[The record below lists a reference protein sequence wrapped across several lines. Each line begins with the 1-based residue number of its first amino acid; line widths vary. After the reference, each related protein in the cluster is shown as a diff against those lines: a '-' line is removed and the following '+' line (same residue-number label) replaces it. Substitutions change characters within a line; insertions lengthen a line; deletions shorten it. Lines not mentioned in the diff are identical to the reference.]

1 MTARCASTTDKRGE
15 LKNLFTDRIRAN
27 REYGEIIG
35 SLRAS
40 RDRAKPYPLLVTGLC
55 EGALDVFLAA
65 CISENNLRS
74 PVAMICVPDE
84 KTAIRIFRSLNAFGL
99 RAAIYPDRDP
109 VLYNMVSSHEL
120 EHERIAV
127 LTDITDKKLDAV
139 ITTPTAALSFTIP
152 KDALLGATRSLSVGD
167 EADLAELAE
176 FLAASGYVRS
186 DLVDGKGKF
195 SIRGGII
202 DVFPPHLQAPVRM
215 EFFGDEIDQ
224 IASFDL
230 MTQRKTENIGSV
242 TITCAREILISR
254 EKRKGLAAQI
264 LEASRKAKSAQV
276 KSSLAHEYEAL
287 ANDLEI
293 AFSDKYISYIYPE
306 KTTLLDYFEKDDLVF
321 AVETPGIGDRL
332 QSEEAHTRGTVGDLI
347 GQGLLLPKYCD
358 FALGA
363 PVLYSFFESHSAVLL
378 NNFISQYPGKLAG
391 MYSFSVRPTPSV
403 ASNFAVVTEDVSS
416 YMRAGYDVLLLCE
429 NETEAGAMR
438 TLLIE
443 SGLPAVLLSDLN
455 TGPIPGMAMVCAFDL
470 KGFEMQKE
478 RFVCISLTGGGN
490 KTERALKRRDAKTK
504 KSTSSS
510 KEKVLSYAD
519 LHVGDY
525 VVHDLHGIGIYQ
537 GLESIKNYEGIRRD
551 HIKIQ
556 YSGKDVLY
564 IPCEQI
570 DSVSKYI
577 GAAAENGALRL
588 SRLGGTEWGKAKA
601 KVKTAVKEM
610 AKELIALYAERL
622 RRPGYAF
629 SPDDELQR
637 EFESTF
643 DYEETDGQLL
653 AVRDI
658 KDDMERSVPMDRLL
672 CGDVGFGKTEV
683 ALRAAFKAVMDSKQV
698 AILVPTTILAM
709 QHYNTICARM
719 RGFPIKISYLSRF
732 KNTAEQ
738 DATVRAVRRGDI
750 DIVVGTHRLLSSDI
764 QFKDLGLVIID
775 EEQRFGVAH
784 KEKLKQ
790 LSKNVDV
797 LTLTATPIP
806 RTLNM
811 AMTAIRDMSVLDEA
825 PGDRLPVQTYVLEHD
840 DVVIFEAIRREL
852 RRGGQ
857 VFYLYNRVETIMDKT
872 AHLQKH
878 FPEAQIRFAHGKMTK
893 TELSDIW
900 QELVDGAIDI
910 LVCTTIIE
918 TGVDVPNAN
927 TLVIENADRMGLSQ
941 LHQIRGRVGR
951 SARRAYAYFT
961 YPEGKVLTEISS
973 KRLQALRDFT
983 EFGSGF
989 KIALRDLEIRGAGDI
1004 LGARQHGHMES
1015 VGYDMYL
1022 KILNDAVLEEKG
1034 IAPKPKTECQINVG
1048 RDSYIPEDYIPSA
1061 AQRIDIYKKIA
1072 AIEND
1077 ADVDDIA
1084 DELLDRYGDIPT
1096 SVENLL
1102 SISLIRAMGSECG
1115 FLQIDQERDDVKIY
1129 PTLLDVVTWSA
1140 VAAEYPGRVLIKT
1153 SDRPHILCKKKRSD
1167 PLLSFIHDLLKKY
1180 IQIKFKKL

>member
-1 MTARCASTTDKRGE
+1 MRI
-15 LKNLFTDRIRAN
+15 FTDRIRQN
-27 REYGEIIG
+27 REYGEIIKN
-35 SLRAS
+35 LRHTDN
-40 RDRAKPYPLLVTGLC
+40 RPKPWPLMVTGLC

-65 CISENNLRS
+65 CVSEKGLRS
-74 PVAMICVPDE
+74 NFSFICVPDE
-84 KTAIRIFRSLNAFGL
+84 KTAIRLFRSLTAFGL

-127 LTDITDKKLDAV
+127 LTDMLDRKLDAV
-139 ITTPTAALSFTIP
+139 ISTPTATLSFTISA
-152 KDALLGATRSLSVGD
+152 DMLRSATRTLAVGD
-167 EADLAELAE
+167 CMEMDELAE
-176 FLAASGYVRS
+176 FLVSSGYVRS

-202 DVFPPHLQAPVRM
+202 DIFPPHLRAPVRM

-224 IASFDL
+224 IGYFDL
-230 MTQRKTENIGSV
+230 MTQRKTENIQNV
-242 TITCAREILISR
+242 TITCAREILISP
-254 EKRKGLAAQI
+254 EKRKGLAALIRAAAQ
-264 LEASRKAKSAQV
+264 KTGSAQV
-276 KSSLAHEYEAL
+276 KSSLMHEYEAL
-287 ANDLEI
+287 SGSLEI
-293 AFSDKYISYIYPE
+293 AFADKYISYIYPE
-306 KTTLLDYFEKDDLVF
+306 KTTLLDYIGKDDLVF
-321 AVETPGIGDRL
+321 AVETPAIADRL
-332 QSEEAHTRGTVGDLI
+332 QAEFAHMESTVGELI
-347 GQGLLLPKYCD
+347 RQGLLLPKYCE
-358 FALGA
+358 FSLNA
-363 PVLYSFFESHSAVLL
+363 PVLFSFFETHTAVLL
-378 NNFISQYPGKLAG
+378 NNFITQYQGKLSG
-391 MYSFSVRPTPSV
+391 TYSFSVRPTPSV
-403 ASNFAVVTEDVSS
+403 ATNFAVVTEDVSA
-416 YMRAGYDVLLLCE
+416 YMRGGYSVLLLCE
-429 NETEAGAMR
+429 NDAEASAMR

-443 SGLPAVLLSDLN
+443 SGIPAVLLTDMNSGAI
-455 TGPIPGMAMVCAFDL
+455 TGMVMVCAFGL
-470 KGFEMQKE
+470 KGFEMPTE

-490 KTERALKRRDAKTK
+490 KTERALRRRNAGEK
-504 KSTSSS
+504 KVASAS
-510 KEKVLSYAD
+510 KEKILSYAD

-525 VVHDLHGIGIYQ
+525 VVHELHGIGIYQ

-577 GAAAENGALRL
+577 GAAAENGSLKL
-588 SRLGGTEWGKAKA
+588 SRLGGAEWGKAKA
-601 KVKTAVKEM
+601 KVKTAVKSM
-610 AKELIALYAERL
+610 AKELIALYAERM
-622 RRPGYAF
+622 RRPGFAF
-629 SPDDELQR
+629 SPDDEMQR

-643 DYEETDGQLL
+643 DYEETDGQLI

-719 RGFPIKISYLSRF
+719 RGFPVKISYLSRF
-732 KNTAEQ
+732 KSTAEQ
-738 DATVRAVRRGDI
+738 DATVRAVRRGDV
-750 DIVVGTHRLLSSDI
+750 DIIVGTHRLLSSDI
-764 QFKDLGLVIID
+764 QFRDLGLVIID

-852 RRGGQ
+852 HRGGQ
-857 VFYLYNRVETIMDKT
+857 VFYLYNKVETIIDKT

-878 FPEAQIRFAHGKMTK
+878 FPEASIRFAHGQMSKA
-893 TELSDIW
+893 ELSDIW
-900 QELVDGAIDI
+900 QELVDGNIDI

-918 TGVDVPNAN
+918 TGVDVSNAN

-961 YPEGKVLTEISS
+961 YPAGKVLTDISS

-1022 KILNDAVLEEKG
+1022 KLLNDAVLEEKG
-1034 IAPKPKTECQINVG
+1034 IKPKEKTECVINIS
-1048 RDSYIPEDYIPSA
+1048 RDSYIPEEYISSA

-1072 AIEND
+1072 AIENQAD
-1077 ADVDDIA
+1077 ADDIA
-1084 DELLDRYGDIPT
+1084 DELLDRYGEYPN
-1096 SVENLL
+1096 SVEALIA
-1102 SISLIRAMGSECG
+1102 ISLIRSLASECG
-1115 FLQIDQERDDVKIY
+1115 FVQLDQNHDDVLIY
-1129 PTLLDVVTWSA
+1129 PSVLDVVTWSEI
-1140 VAAEYPGRVLIKT
+1140 AAQYPGRILI
-1153 SDRPHILCKKKRSD
+1153 RPAEKPHVICKRKRSE
-1167 PLLSFIHDLLKKY
+1167 PIFGFVHDLLKKY

>member
-1 MTARCASTTDKRGE
+1 M
-15 LKNLFTDRIRAN
+15 NLFTDRIRQS
-27 REYGEIIG
+27 REYAEIVG
-35 SLRAS
+35 KLR
-40 RDRAKPYPLLVTGLC
+40 RQENRRARPLPLMVTGLC
-55 EGALDVFLAA
+55 EGVLDVFLAA
-65 CISENNLRS
+65 CISEKDLRS
-74 PVAMICVPDE
+74 SFSFVCVPDE
-84 KTAIRIFRSLNAFGL
+84 KTANRLCRTLSAFGL
-99 RAAIYPDRDP
+99 RTAIYPDRDP

-120 EHERIAV
+120 EHERLAV
-127 LTDITDKKLDAV
+127 LTDMLDRKLDAV
-139 ITTPTAALSFTIP
+139 IATPTAALSFTLS
-152 KDALLGATRSLSVGD
+152 AETLRGATRTIAVGD
-167 EADLAELAE
+167 CMELSELSE
-176 FLAASGYVRS
+176 FLVRSGYVRS

-195 SIRGGII
+195 SIRGGIV
-202 DVFPPHLQAPVRM
+202 DVFPPHLRAPVRM
-215 EFFGDEIDQ
+215 ELFGDEIDQ
-224 IASFDL
+224 IGYFDL
-230 MTQRKTENIGSV
+230 MTQRKTENVGEV
-242 TITCAREILISR
+242 TLTCAREILISG
-254 EKRKGLAAQI
+254 EKRKGLAALIRTAAQK
-264 LEASRKAKSAQV
+264 ASSAQV
-276 KSSLAHEYEAL
+276 KASLMHEYEAL
-287 ANDLEI
+287 AGDLEI
-293 AFSDKYISYIYPE
+293 AFADKYISYVYPE
-306 KTTLLDYFEKDDLVF
+306 KTTLLDYIGADDLVF
-321 AVETPGIGDRL
+321 AVETPAIADRL
-332 QSEEAHTRGTVGDLI
+332 QAEAAHMESTVMELVGE
-347 GQGLLLPKYCD
+347 GLLLPKYCE
-358 FALGA
+358 FSLSA
-363 PVLYSFFESHSAVLL
+363 PVLFSLFETHTAVLI
-378 NNFISQYPGKLAG
+378 NNFITQYQGRLSG
-391 MYSFSVRPTPSV
+391 TYSFSVRSTPSV
-403 ASNFAVVTEDVSS
+403 ATNFEVLTDDVSG
-416 YMRAGYDVLLLCE
+416 YMRAGYSTVLLCE
-429 NETEAGAMR
+429 NEAEAGAMR

-443 SGLPAVLLSDLN
+443 NGIPAVLLTDLA
-455 TGPIPGMAMVCAFDL
+455 TGPIAGMAMVCAFSL
-470 KGFEMQKE
+470 RGFEIPTE

-490 KTERALKRRDAKTK
+490 KTERAIRRREAGAK
-504 KSTSSS
+504 KSASVS
-510 KEKVLSYAD
+510 KEKILSYAD

-577 GAAAENGALRL
+577 GAAAENGSLKL
-588 SRLGGTEWGKAKA
+588 SRLGGAEWGKAKA
-601 KVKTAVKEM
+601 KVKTAVKSM
-610 AKELIALYAERL
+610 AKELIALYAERM
-622 RRPGYAF
+622 RRPGFAF
-629 SPDDELQR
+629 SPDDEMQR

-643 DYEETDGQLL
+643 DYEETDGQLI
-653 AVRDI
+653 AVKDI

-683 ALRAAFKAVMDSKQV
+683 ALRAAFKAVMDGKQV

-709 QHYNTICARM
+709 QHYNTICSRM
-719 RGFPIKISYLSRF
+719 RGFPVKISYLSRF

-738 DATVRAVRRGDI
+738 DATVRAVRRGDV
-750 DIVVGTHRLLSSDI
+750 DIIVGTHRLLSSDI

-790 LSKNVDV
+790 LAKNVDV

-840 DVVIFEAIRREL
+840 DVVVFEAIRREL
-852 RRGGQ
+852 HRGGQ
-857 VFYLYNRVETIMDKT
+857 VFYLYNKVETIIDKT

-878 FPEAQIRFAHGKMTK
+878 FPDASIRFAHGQMSK

-900 QELVDGAIDI
+900 QELLDGNIDI

-918 TGVDVPNAN
+918 TGVDVSNAN

-961 YPEGKVLTEISS
+961 YPAGKVLTEISS

-1034 IAPKPKTECQINVG
+1034 IAPKPKVECLINVG
-1048 RDSYIPEDYIPSA
+1048 KDSYIPEDYIPSP

-1072 AIEND
+1072 AIENE

-1084 DELLDRYGDIPT
+1084 DELLDRYGNMPN
-1096 SVENLL
+1096 SVEALL
-1102 SISLIRAMGSECG
+1102 SISLIRALGAECG
-1115 FLQIDQERDDVKIY
+1115 FTQIDQDRDDVKIY
-1129 PTLLDVVTWSA
+1129 PSALDVVTWSQI
-1140 VAAEYPGRVLIKT
+1140 AAQYPGRVLIKT
-1153 SDRPHILCKKKRSD
+1153 ADRPHILCKRKRSE
-1167 PLLSFIHDLLKKY
+1167 PLLGFIHDLLKKY
-1180 IQIKFKKL
+1180 LQIKLKKQ